1 MAISRNRHSV
11 QTKVKVVLD
20 SLKGETTT
28 AEITAKYGIHATQ
41 INTWKKA
48 VLAMMPEAF
57 SSQKKRQEHDQQ
69 ALIDELYK
77 QIGQLKVESDFLKKN
92 FE

>member
-1 MAISRNRHSV
+1 M
-11 QTKVKVVLD
+11 
-20 SLKGETTT
+20 
-28 AEITAKYGIHATQ
+28 YGIHATQ

-48 VLAMMPEAF
+48 ALAIMPEAF
-57 SSQKKRQEHDQQ
+57 SSKKKRQENGQQ

-77 QIGQLKVESDFLKKN
+77 QIRQPKVENDYLKKN